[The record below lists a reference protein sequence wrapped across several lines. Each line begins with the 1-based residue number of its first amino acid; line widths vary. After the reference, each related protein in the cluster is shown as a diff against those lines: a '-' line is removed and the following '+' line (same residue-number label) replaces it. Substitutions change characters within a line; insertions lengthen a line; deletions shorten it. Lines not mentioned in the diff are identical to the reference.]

1 MKSLT
6 FVEIDI
12 PVCTLTYGV
21 APCTA
26 SVPSTGDDKCFNC
39 KSTCQDRD
47 NYAEDEVTLRFAKPV
62 SYLPADIDIV
72 APSISEVSFTPATI
86 SLGEN
91 LGTRATLNV
100 VFKDHKDADTAP
112 GLDPYFD
119 ERAYDPYQQGS
130 FWGKF
135 RARQPF
141 LRGRAI
147 RWITGLEGQAI
158 GDMETRHFV
167 IESYDGPTPDGK
179 YTLVAKDPLKLVDGD
194 RSQAPFMNTGYLS
207 APITNVATTATL
219 SPAGIGDEEY
229 PLEGHVT
236 LGGREVASF
245 TRWVLD
251 SYRNDSKTQVMLHF
265 DGANGSIVFTDV
277 NGAGNSNTWTASSTQ
292 ALTTASSKF
301 GSASLN
307 QGSLTGG
314 ISTPAKAAFDV
325 GTGDFTIDFFW
336 NNNGSSDTHWAALA
350 GYGNSSVSN
359 ATWSWLID
367 RHNSGVLY
375 FSISSGSSVSFAGGT
390 TNLNTGNVW
399 HHIAIVRSAGVI
411 KGYVDGIQE
420 FSFAFA
426 AAPPASTGP
435 LKIHAGVSN
444 SGVQNSNLDHFRY
457 DVGIARWTSNFTPP
471 AAPYP
476 TGDLKL
482 STGDTLTLTARGQ
495 MNTVAASAAAQD
507 RVQLV
512 LEYTSEDPADIIYDL
527 MVNYAGV
534 PAEWINLND
543 WQNETGTFLARLYS
557 ASICEPTSVATLIS
571 EIIQQCCLVVWW
583 DDVAQKIRLQVLRGI
598 VTDAARFSP
607 ENTLAGT
614 LTVKEQPDK
623 RVSRVQ
629 VYFGR
634 INPLKQL
641 SDLDNYRSNSLS
653 IDADAEED
661 YGAPVIKTILSRWI
675 PALGRTVA
683 DRLGVIQLARFRD
696 PPRRVTFDVQ
706 RYAGTDVAL
715 GGGYRVA
722 SQSLQDASGAQVDLP
737 VQVTRLN
744 APADRFKA
752 EAEEVRFASEL
763 VDTTRYIVVDTNTT
777 NINLRAAHD
786 SLYSPPQ
793 SGDVVVF
800 RVNAGV
806 RLTSTSAA
814 LPSLDIGSWPSG
826 VDITVIVEGV
836 IQAAGGRGGDGHLP
850 GVNTGQTSGQQGGT
864 AIYARY
870 AFKLEVRAGSRLWSG
885 GGGGGGGASFGGNGG
900 GGGGGAGDVGGVS
913 GFGNFGQTAPGT
925 DTTPGA
931 AGFNGP
937 NAYPG
942 GIGGGP
948 GLPGAGSVGSL
959 GGAAGYQIDGVSY
972 ATVTVNLGDRRG
984 PTIN

>member
-26 SVPSTGDDKCFNC
+26 SVPSTGDVKCFNC
-39 KSTCQDRD
+39 KSTCQDRV
-47 NYAEDEVTLRFAKPV
+47 NYDEEEVTLRFAKPV

-72 APSISEVSFTPATI
+72 APSIAEVSFTPATI

-100 VFKDHKDADTAP
+100 VFKDHKDADTAA
-112 GLDPYFD
+112 GLDPYFA
-119 ERAYDPYQQGS
+119 ERDYDPYEQGT

-194 RSQAPFMNTGYLS
+194 RSQAPVMNTGYLA
-207 APITNVATTATL
+207 APITNVATSATL
-219 SPAGIGDEEY
+219 SPAGIGDDEY
-229 PLEGHVT
+229 PLTGHVV
-236 LGGREVASF
+236 LGGKEVAAF
-245 TRWVLD
+245 TRWQYGVNGE
-251 SYRNDSKTQVMLHF
+251 NDFYTKIMLHM
-265 DGANGSIVFTDV
+265 DGSNGGATFSDANLGGS
-277 NGAGNSNTWTASSTQ
+277 AHTWTTTSATTG
-292 ALTTASSKF
+292 TTAKKF
-301 GSASLN
+301 GTAALV
-307 QGSLTGG
+307 GATGY
-314 ISTPAKAAFDV
+314 ITTPAHADFNV
-325 GTGDFTIDFFW
+325 GTQDFAVDFWF
-336 NNNGSSDTHWAALA
+336 NNNGVGTP
-350 GYGNSSVSN
+350 GYGLCGQVDSSATIGSMSFMITRQATTGVILVTVTNAGASAQIFFTGTTSFTGTSTWNHIALTKSGTSFRLFVNGVQEDTTKTLASVNSSSRPFTIGR
-359 ATWSWLID
+359 AGDAGTGFSALID
-367 RHNSGVLY
+367 EFRL
-375 FSISSGSSVSFAGGT
+375 SVGT
-390 TNLNTGNVW
+390 
-399 HHIAIVRSAGVI
+399 
-411 KGYVDGIQE
+411 
-420 FSFAFA
+420 
-426 AAPPASTGP
+426 
-435 LKIHAGVSN
+435 
-444 SGVQNSNLDHFRY
+444 
-457 DVGIARWTSNFTPP
+457 ARWTSNFTPP
-471 AAPYP
+471 ATAY
-476 TGDLKL
+476 TNAGVV
-482 STGDTLTLTARGQ
+482 STGDVLTLTARGQ

-507 RVQLV
+507 RVQVV
-512 LEYTSEDPADIIYDL
+512 LDYASQDPADIIYDL

-534 PAEWINLND
+534 PAGWINLSD

-557 ASICEPTSVATLIS
+557 ANICEPTSVATLIS

-583 DDVAQKIRLQVLRGI
+583 DDVARKIRLQVLRGI

-653 IDADAEED
+653 IDDDAEED

-706 RYAGTDVAL
+706 RYAGADVAL

-763 VDTTRYIVVDTNTT
+763 VDTTRYIVVDTNAT

-786 SLYSPPQ
+786 SLYSPPH

-836 IQAAGGRGGDGHLP
+836 IQAAGGRAGDGHLP

-925 DTTPGA
+925 DTTPGP

-948 GLPGAGSVGSL
+948 GLPGAASVGSL
-959 GGAAGYQIDGVSY
+959 GGAAGYQIDGASF

>member
-1 MKSLT
+1 MQSLT

-12 PVCTLTYGV
+12 PVCSLTYGV

-39 KSTCQDRD
+39 KSTCQDRA
-47 NYAEDEVTLRFAKPV
+47 NYDEEEVTLRFAKPV
-62 SYLPADIDIV
+62 GYLPTDIDIV
-72 APSISEVSFTPATI
+72 APSIAEVSFTPATI

-112 GLDPYFD
+112 GLDKYFAD
-119 ERAYDPYQQGS
+119 RAYNPFDQGT

-141 LRGRAI
+141 LRGRSI
-147 RWITGLEGQAI
+147 RWITGLEGQALSE
-158 GDMETRHFV
+158 METRHFV
-167 IESYDGPTPDGK
+167 IESYDGPTPDGR
-179 YTLVAKDPLKLVDGD
+179 YSLVAKDPLKLADGD
-194 RSQAPFMNTGYLS
+194 RSQAPEMNTGFLAS
-207 APITNVATTATL
+207 PITDSATSLVL
-219 SPAGIGDEEY
+219 SPTGIGDAEY
-229 PLEGHVT
+229 PIAGHLVIAGKEVVT
-236 LGGREVASF
+236 F
-245 TRWVLD
+245 KRWIYD
-251 SYRNDSKTQVMLHF
+251 PAGENDPYTKIMLHF
-265 DGANGSIVFTDV
+265 DGSNGSTTFTDS
-277 NGAGNSNTWTASSTQ
+277 NSGGSAHTWSTLGSTTLSTA
-292 ALTTASSKF
+292 AVKF
-301 GSASLN
+301 GSASCKFNTSQVTTPNHADFALGSKDWTVDLWYN
-307 QGSLTGG
+307 PNGVSGGGFQGLFGQNGAGGVTDTGLYVYRDNSNKIQAG
-314 ISTPAKAAFDV
+314 AYSGSNTWGVASSTSVNASAWYHIAFQRKGNTLQLFINGVQEGGTLAISGA
-325 GTGDFTIDFFW
+325 I
-336 NNNGSSDTHWAALA
+336 
-350 GYGNSSVSN
+350 NSSTSPFAVGGCGAGTPNTCSGY
-359 ATWSWLID
+359 ID
-367 RHNSGVLY
+367 EFRLSVGVARYSG
-375 FSISSGSSVSFAGGT
+375 
-390 TNLNTGNVW
+390 
-399 HHIAIVRSAGVI
+399 
-411 KGYVDGIQE
+411 
-420 FSFAFA
+420 
-426 AAPPASTGP
+426 
-435 LKIHAGVSN
+435 
-444 SGVQNSNLDHFRY
+444 
-457 DVGIARWTSNFTPP
+457 NFTPRS
-471 AAPYP
+471 AAYAV
-476 TGDLKL
+476 TANQIT
-482 STGDTLTLTARGQ
+482 TGDTVALTARGQ
-495 MNTVAASAAAQD
+495 MNTVAAAAAAQD

-512 LEYTSEDPADIIYDL
+512 LDYVSADPADIIYDL

-534 PAEWINLND
+534 PAGWINLSD

-571 EIIQQCCLVVWW
+571 ELIQQCCLVIWW

-607 ENTLAGT
+607 ENTLEGT

-623 RVSRVQ
+623 RVSRVH

-653 IDADAEED
+653 IDDDAEED

-696 PPRRVTFDVQ
+696 PPRRVTFDLQ

-722 SQSLQDASGAQVDLP
+722 SHSLQDETGALVDLP

-752 EAEEVRFASEL
+752 EAEEVSFASEL
-763 VDTTRYIVVDTNTT
+763 VDTTRYIVVDTNNT

-786 SLYSPPQ
+786 SLYSAPQ

-800 RVNAGV
+800 RVNPGV

-814 LPSLDIGSWPSG
+814 LPALDIGSWPSG
-826 VDITVIVEGV
+826 VDITVIDEGV

-850 GVNTGQTSGQQGGT
+850 GVNGGQTNGQPGGVALYT
-864 AIYARY
+864 RY
-870 AFKLEVRAGSRLWSG
+870 AIKLELPVGSRLWG
-885 GGGGGGGASFGGNGG
+885 GGGGGGGGGSFGGNGG

-925 DTTPGA
+925 DT
-931 AGFNGP
+931 AGGTGGLNGP
-937 NAYPG
+937 NGYPG
-942 GIGGGP
+942 GAGGGP
-948 GLPGAGSVGSL
+948 GLAGSNSTAT

-972 ATVTVNLGDRRG
+972 VTVTVDLGDRRG